1 MLKHINT
8 IIVGGGQAGLSTSYY
23 LKKQGWDHV
32 IFEKSDQAANVW
44 RNRWD
49 SFTLITPNWMT
60 RLPGAPYSGDN
71 PDGFMGKEDVIQYF
85 EDYIAKFQLPIRCGI
100 TVESATYL
108 GDGYLLK
115 TTDGNFRA
123 SNLVIATGLHQKPKI
138 PAFSKNLTAG
148 IDQLH
153 SSQYKN
159 PQSLRPGAVLVVGSA
174 QSGSQIA
181 EELYQSGRKVY
192 LSVSNTGRIPRR
204 YRGKDSYYWMEKMGY
219 YVRTVDELSSPKDK
233 FAPSAHC
240 SGKDGGHTI
249 NLHQF
254 AKDGVTLLGRVA
266 DIKGNWIML
275 ASDLQ
280 ENLAEADQFERDF
293 TQEVDEY
300 IESKGLDIPTETLPH
315 MTDGF
320 EKEEILEINARQ
332 EGITS
337 VIWATGFSFD
347 FSWIKLPVFD
357 EDGYP
362 IQDCGISDYPGLYFV
377 GMTFLCT
384 GISGLLAGVG
394 ADAKH
399 IAAKIQERTLEGSF
413 LHKHHAIL

>member
-138 PAFSKNLTAG
+138 PAFSK
-148 IDQLH
+148 D
-153 SSQYKN
+153 
-159 PQSLRPGAVLVVGSA
+159 
-174 QSGSQIA
+174 
-181 EELYQSGRKVY
+181 
-192 LSVSNTGRIPRR
+192 LSVGLISYIPASTKILSHYVQARYLWWDQHNRAVRLQRSSIRVGGRSI
-204 YRGKDSYYWMEKMGY
+204 
-219 YVRTVDELSSPKDK
+219 
-233 FAPSAHC
+233 
-240 SGKDGGHTI
+240 
-249 NLHQF
+249 
-254 AKDGVTLLGRVA
+254 
-266 DIKGNWIML
+266 
-275 ASDLQ
+275 
-280 ENLAEADQFERDF
+280 
-293 TQEVDEY
+293 
-300 IESKGLDIPTETLPH
+300 
-315 MTDGF
+315 
-320 EKEEILEINARQ
+320 
-332 EGITS
+332 
-337 VIWATGFSFD
+337 
-347 FSWIKLPVFD
+347 
-357 EDGYP
+357 
-362 IQDCGISDYPGLYFV
+362 
-377 GMTFLCT
+377 FL
-384 GISGLLAGVG
+384 
-394 ADAKH
+394 
-399 IAAKIQERTLEGSF
+399 
-413 LHKHHAIL
+413 